1 MQPIRVFLNIHVRKL
16 KMNPTITRKELCEML
31 KVHDNT
37 LRRREASWGFDKCK
51 IHFLI
56 RPIVYNRA
64 KILIAISKMGKHIKA
79 DWL

>member
-1 MQPIRVFLNIHVRKL
+1 
-16 KMNPTITRKELCEML
+16 ML